1 MIANTNLYGVI
12 EALVICGGIVMMIG
26 CVGATVWVCIRE
38 DRGRQVM
45 PWGAR
50 SRVEKEKAHTEV
62 LQESLK
68 QDALEVK
75 RIALAHQR
83 TKVLEAVENDDTE
96 SVMLLGLPSGSG
108 VSDGQYSVNGGRGY

>member
-1 MIANTNLYGVI
+1 MIASTSLYSVL
-12 EALVICGGIVMMIG
+12 EALSIMGGLVVMGGVAAVVILAINDKPMF
-26 CVGATVWVCIRE
+26 
-38 DRGRQVM
+38 
-45 PWGAR
+45 PWSAR
-50 SRVEKEKAHTEV
+50 SRVAKASAHTEV

-108 VSDGQYSVNGGRGY
+108 ISDGQYSVNGGRGY